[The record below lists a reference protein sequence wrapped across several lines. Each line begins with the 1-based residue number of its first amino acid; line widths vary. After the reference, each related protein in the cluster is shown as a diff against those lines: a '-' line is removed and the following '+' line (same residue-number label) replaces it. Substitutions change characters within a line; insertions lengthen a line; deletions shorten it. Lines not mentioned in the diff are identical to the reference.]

1 MARLNHHT
9 LARGRAR
16 LARRQ
21 ATAIEPQRA
30 RTGGF
35 RWLALAVALA
45 LLLPAGESLRAQPAG
60 SAEYLLKAA
69 FLYNIAKF
77 VEWPATATPDGS
89 APITFCMVGEAF
101 GDAIASV
108 DGKQIHGRPIAIK
121 RDPSIQS
128 VKDCHLL
135 FISETEFGKSAATL
149 AAVKGSPVLTVC
161 DAARC
166 AEQGVMVNLQLTDN
180 KVKLEINVDAV
191 QLAPIKI
198 SSQLMKL
205 ARLVPHNR

>member
-1 MARLNHHT
+1 LIIG
-9 LARGRAR
+9 LAI
-16 LARRQ
+16 LL
-21 ATAIEPQRA
+21 P
-30 RTGGF
+30 TGG
-35 RWLALAVALA
+35 
-45 LLLPAGESLRAQPAG
+45 SLHAQPAG

-77 VEWPATATPDGS
+77 VEWPTTATPDSS
-89 APITFCMVGEAF
+89 APIIFCMVGEAF
-101 GDAIASV
+101 GEAIESV
-108 DGKQIHGRPIAIK
+108 NRKQVQGRPIAVK

-161 DAARC
+161 DAAQC
-166 AEQGVMVNLQLTDN
+166 TEQGVMVNLRLTDN

-205 ARLVPHNR
+205 ARLVTHNR

>member
-1 MARLNHHT
+1 MARVNHHT
-9 LARGRAR
+9 LARCRVR

-21 ATAIEPQRA
+21 TTALELCRSPS
-30 RTGGF
+30 GGL
-35 RWLALAVALA
+35 RWLALIVAFAMLW
-45 LLLPAGESLRAQPAG
+45 PAGGSLHAQPAG

-77 VEWPATATPDGS
+77 VEWPASATPDSS
-89 APITFCMVGEAF
+89 APVTFCMVGEAF
-101 GDAIASV
+101 GAAIDSV

-121 RDPSIQS
+121 RDPSVQS

-205 ARLVPHNR
+205 ARLVTHNR